1 MTDRRFPPPRSVEE
15 LEACFIVRDNNGQ
28 QLAHV
33 YCEDEPR
40 KAKLFDLLQ
49 RYYSVDGKL
58 YQNALAVRPE
68 LTAGARGVQ
77 LDLVGDDVQ
86 SVTEVTDKIAVRK
99 Y

>member
-49 RYYSVDGKL
+49 RC
-58 YQNALAVRPE
+58 
-68 LTAGARGVQ
+68 
-77 LDLVGDDVQ
+77 
-86 SVTEVTDKIAVRK
+86 
-99 Y
+99 